1 MTTMGLS
8 ERSARDVGRAFYV
21 LMSLA
26 MAAVFIAG
34 FSTTVPADFMASPAL
49 PLLLHVHGAVFTLWV
64 LVFVSQP
71 VLVSRGAIRQHR
83 QLGYFGAALAIAMVV
98 MGLAATFFAIR
109 YHFVPPFFPP
119 GIFLV
124 MNTIGILAF
133 GGLVAGGVALRR
145 RADWHKRLMLS
156 ATVSIL
162 GPGLGRLL
170 PMPSFGP
177 AAPLVLFGVIALFA
191 FAGPVADLVVRR
203 RVHPAYFWGVGV
215 ILLSNAVIAPLAFS
229 PLTAMALNM
238 LQAP

>member
-8 ERSARDVGRAFYV
+8 ERSARDVGRPFYV